1 MGYKYLIDISQ
12 IDKLKNKY
20 QNNYIKLVEDKKS
33 LQDSLDKKISEIY
46 NNIIDNLENKLK
58 EKYELYEKN
67 ILDILNKVNE
77 DYKSKIIKKQ
87 NRIFKIGNDVSFNTE
102 NIADKLMSLTNY
114 EKEKLNEFNENIKS
128 LENLKEE
135 ILLDNNLLKKI
146 KENKDK
152 LQVIKKYG
160 DSYLSK
166 INSIKIKINDIDK
179 EISDFW
185 NKNKILDEKT
195 LKRLDEVKKSNPLN
209 KNINSTNNI
218 VHLSMK
224 KYEDKKYGINID
236 IPVYI
241 DDDLSVIF
249 NVKNENSIDTLKVVI
264 TSYLLRVIYAL
275 KPQYVNVNIVDVKE
289 NGIFFSKI
297 STLNNLFPD
306 IINENIIYNKN
317 DVSKLIEDLNKLL
330 LKRIRLF
337 NEKDISIYNKTAT
350 SKEKN
355 QIYVINDFEN
365 IFKEDIKL
373 FENILKYGKKYG
385 IYLILVG
392 NIDTDMSKYSN
403 LIKSIHKNDMDKTK
417 FNILNQK

>member
-179 EISDFW
+179 EISDF
-185 NKNKILDEKT
+185 
-195 LKRLDEVKKSNPLN
+195 
-209 KNINSTNNI
+209 
-218 VHLSMK
+218 
-224 KYEDKKYGINID
+224 
-236 IPVYI
+236 
-241 DDDLSVIF
+241 
-249 NVKNENSIDTLKVVI
+249 
-264 TSYLLRVIYAL
+264 
-275 KPQYVNVNIVDVKE
+275 
-289 NGIFFSKI
+289 
-297 STLNNLFPD
+297 
-306 IINENIIYNKN
+306 
-317 DVSKLIEDLNKLL
+317 
-330 LKRIRLF
+330 
-337 NEKDISIYNKTAT
+337 
-350 SKEKN
+350 
-355 QIYVINDFEN
+355 
-365 IFKEDIKL
+365 
-373 FENILKYGKKYG
+373 
-385 IYLILVG
+385 
-392 NIDTDMSKYSN
+392 
-403 LIKSIHKNDMDKTK
+403 
-417 FNILNQK
+417 